1 MRIMAIDYGLKR
13 VGVAITDAL
22 CTISQPLLTIEPKSD
37 SDLIKR
43 LKCIAQKNE
52 VGLIILG
59 NPLSLKGKPTEMSE
73 RIGRFLKKLRSSIDI
88 EVVLWDERYVSK
100 YAVKRMQ
107 NLGISSKKEEIDR
120 IAAAI
125 LLDEYLESKRA

>member
-22 CTISQPLLTIEPKSD
+22 CTIAQPLLTIEPRSA
-37 SDLIKR
+37 SALIKR
-43 LKCIAQKNE
+43 LKCIAQENE

-59 NPLSLKGKPTEMSE
+59 NPLSLQGKPTEMSN
-73 RIGRFLKKLRSSIDI
+73 RIERFLKKLRRSIDV

-100 YAVKRMQ
+100 YAMNRMRS
-107 NLGISSKKEEIDR
+107 LGISGKKEEIDR

-125 LLDEYLESKRA
+125 ILDEYLESKRA

>member
-1 MRIMAIDYGLKR
+1 MAIDYGLKR

-22 CTISQPLLTIEPKSD
+22 CTIAQPLLTIEPRSA
-37 SDLIKR
+37 SALIKR
-43 LKCIAQKNE
+43 LKCIAQENE

-59 NPLSLKGKPTEMSE
+59 NPLSLQGKSTEMSN
-73 RIGRFLKKLRSSIDI
+73 RIERFLKKLRRSIDV

-100 YAVKRMQ
+100 YAMNRMRS
-107 NLGISSKKEEIDR
+107 LGISGKKEEIDR

-125 LLDEYLESKRA
+125 ILDEYLESKRA

>member
-13 VGVAITDAL
+13 VGVAITDPL
-22 CTISQPLLTIEPKSD
+22 CTISQPLLTIEPKSS

-43 LKCIAQKNE
+43 LKCIAQEHE
-52 VGLIILG
+52 VGMIILG
-59 NPLSLKGKPTEMSE
+59 NPLSLEGKPTEMSNRIE
-73 RIGRFLKKLRSSIDI
+73 RFMKKLRRSIDV
-88 EVVLWDERYVSK
+88 EVVLWDERYSSK
-100 YAVKRMQ
+100 YAVKRMR
-107 NLGISSKKEEIDR
+107 NLGISGKKEEIDR

>member
-22 CTISQPLLTIEPKSD
+22 CTIAQPLLTIEPRSA
-37 SDLIKR
+37 SALIKR
-43 LKCIAQKNE
+43 LKCIVQENE

-59 NPLSLKGKPTEMSE
+59 NPLSLQGKSTEMSN
-73 RIGRFLKKLRSSIDI
+73 RIERFLKKLRRSIDV

-100 YAVKRMQ
+100 YAMNRMRS
-107 NLGISSKKEEIDR
+107 LGISGKKEEIDR

-125 LLDEYLESKRA
+125 ILDEYLESKRA

>member
-1 MRIMAIDYGLKR
+1 MAIDYGSKR
-13 VGVAITDAL
+13 VGVAMTDAL

-43 LKCIAQKNE
+43 LKCIAQENE

-59 NPLSLKGKPTEMSE
+59 NPLSLRGEPTAMSD
-73 RIGRFLKKLRSSIDI
+73 RIERFLKKLRRSIDI

-100 YAVKRMQ
+100 YAVNRMRS
-107 NLGISSKKEEIDR
+107 LGITGKKEEIDR
-120 IAAAI
+120 VAAAI
-125 LLDEYLESKRA
+125 ILDEYLESKRA

>member
-1 MRIMAIDYGLKR
+1 MAIDYGLKR

-22 CTISQPLLTIEPKSD
+22 CTIAQPLLTIEPRSA

-43 LKCIAQKNE
+43 LKCIAQENE

-59 NPLSLKGKPTEMSE
+59 NPLSLQGKPTEMSN
-73 RIGRFLKKLRSSIDI
+73 RIERFLKKLRRSIDV

-100 YAVKRMQ
+100 YAMNRMRS
-107 NLGISSKKEEIDR
+107 LGISGKKEEIDR

-125 LLDEYLESKRA
+125 ILDEYLESKRA

>member
-22 CTISQPLLTIEPKSD
+22 CTIAQPLLTIEPRSA
-37 SDLIKR
+37 SALIKR
-43 LKCIAQKNE
+43 LKCIAQENE

-59 NPLSLKGKPTEMSE
+59 NPLSLQGKSTEMSN
-73 RIGRFLKKLRSSIDI
+73 RIERFLKKLRRSIDV

-100 YAVKRMQ
+100 YAMNRMRS
-107 NLGISSKKEEIDR
+107 LGISGKKEEIDR

-125 LLDEYLESKRA
+125 ILDEYLESKRA

>member
-1 MRIMAIDYGLKR
+1 MRIMAIDYGSKR
-13 VGVAITDAL
+13 VGVAMTDES
-22 CTISQPLLTIEPKSD
+22 CTISQPLLTIEPTSD

-43 LKCIAQKNE
+43 LKCIAQENE

-59 NPLSLKGKPTEMSE
+59 NPLSLQGKPTDMSE
-73 RIGRFLKKLRSSIDI
+73 KIGRFMKKLRRSIDV

-107 NLGISSKKEEIDR
+107 DLGLGKKKEEIDR

-125 LLDEYLESKRA
+125 ILDEYLESKRA